1 MTAGLTNTG
10 LPFLKEVA
18 WGMHLCQFYE
28 TGQDLLDVQVPFFKA
43 GLDNDE
49 LCVWITSGPLGEG
62 EAREAMMK
70 AVPGLDRHLRGRQ
83 MEIVPAK
90 AWYRPDGSF
99 TPQGARMAGSRIRA
113 VASRRFPGL
122 RVSGDAGLLCRGGW
136 QDLTRRVAEADGV
149 SGEYRALTICSY
161 PLALGGVW
169 ESLDLM
175 ASHQLVLI
183 KRRGEWQ
190 AVENPPLAGTR
201 TAVTETADRY
211 RTLFE
216 DSERRYRLL
225 AENTSD
231 VIWVTDMDL
240 KPVYLSPS
248 VTRLLGYT
256 VAEALGGSLETML
269 TTDSRTRATAAF
281 REVMAQETA
290 RPGGSRETRDLELQL
305 RRKDGSLVWADATV
319 GFLRDS
325 SGRPVEIM
333 GVLHD
338 ISQRKQAEERLQESL
353 GMLERTVESA
363 VQAIA
368 STVATKDV
376 YTAGHQRRVTRLACA
391 IAREM
396 GLPAEA
402 CHVIRTA
409 GLLHDLGKISLPTDI
424 LTKPGQL
431 THLEMAVIRTHP
443 QVAYDVLKWIE
454 SFDRI
459 ALVVLQHHERM
470 DGSGY
475 PSGLHG
481 DQILPE
487 ARVLAVADVIEAMHS
502 YRPYRP
508 ALGLERALDE
518 VSRNSGTLYDP
529 DAVSACL
536 RVFQRGSFQFGE

>member
-1 MTAGLTNTG
+1 MTAGLTYTG

-43 GLDNDE
+43 GLENDQ
-49 LCVWITSGPLGEG
+49 LCVWITSGLLGEG

-70 AVPGLDRHLRGRQ
+70 AVPGLERYLRGRQ
-83 MEIVPAK
+83 MEIVPAE

-99 TPQGARMAGSRIRA
+99 TPRGARMAGSRIRA
-113 VASRRFPGL
+113 VASQRFPGL
-122 RVSGDAGLLCRGGW
+122 RVSGDTGLLCRGGW
-136 QDLTRRVAEADGV
+136 QDLTRRLEEADGV

-190 AVENPPLAGTR
+190 AVENPPLASMR
-201 TAVTETADRY
+201 AALTETADRY

-256 VAEALGGSLETML
+256 VAEALEGSLETML

-290 RPGGSRETRDLELQL
+290 RPGASRETRDVELQL
-305 RRKDGSLVWADATV
+305 RRKDGSLLWADATV

-338 ISQRKQAEERLQESL
+338 ISQRKQAEERLQHSL

-363 VQAIA
+363 IQAIA
-368 STVATKDV
+368 STVATKDI

-391 IAREM
+391 MAREM
-396 GLPAEA
+396 GLPVES
-402 CHVIRTA
+402 CHVMRTA

-431 THLEMAVIRTHP
+431 TNLELAVIRTHP
-443 QVAYDVLKWIE
+443 QVAYDVLKRIE

-475 PSGLHG
+475 PYGLRG

-518 VSRNSGTLYDP
+518 ISRNSGKLYDP